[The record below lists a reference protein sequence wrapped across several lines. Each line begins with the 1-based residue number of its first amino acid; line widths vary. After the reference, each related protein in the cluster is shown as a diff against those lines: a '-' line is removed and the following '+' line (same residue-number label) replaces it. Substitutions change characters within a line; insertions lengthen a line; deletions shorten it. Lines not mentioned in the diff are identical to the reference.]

1 MVLADVLKYLN
12 GFCVVI
18 HKNLASTN
26 ETSSL
31 SDNALK
37 TTEMYNFSKEEIDQI
52 NTVKSLA
59 EM

>member
-1 MVLADVLKYLN
+1 M
-12 GFCVVI
+12 G
-18 HKNLASTN
+18 
-26 ETSSL
+26 TSSL

-52 NTVKSLA
+52 NTVKSLD